1 MKIKILAL
9 FILLS
14 TALNA
19 QISGS
24 AIPIPSGLRGSIQDE
39 KGQPII
45 GAHVF
50 WMDKSAETTTDENG
64 VFQLPRRTKERMVH
78 VESIG
83 FQMFMKTLKADEND
97 LKIVL
102 KEAAKE
108 LSTVQVVGKKGD
120 NSVSSLNARNVET
133 INSMELRKAPCCN
146 LSESFETNGAV
157 DVAYSDAIT
166 GAKEI
171 QMLGLR
177 GIYTQMRVENRPDF
191 YGLAA
196 PYALEMLPGTWL
208 KSIQISKGVGSV
220 INGMQAI
227 TGQINTELQQPGEDK
242 PVFVNLYAEGNGRM
256 EANLHLNKVYS
267 EKYAST
273 ILLHGS
279 TFQNKID
286 RHNPDGFVDMP
297 LKKQLNAM
305 WRNFY
310 RDAKWESQLSFH
322 GLIDDRQSGQI
333 LDNQTLVN
341 PFKIDVR
348 NERAQT
354 VLKVGYLGFDKPYN
368 SLGSQWS
375 GTYHKVNALYG
386 KNKYN
391 GEQKSFYGNVIFA
404 TIAGTTDH
412 KLSFGGSFQYDD
424 FKEFLNDKNLSRVDA
439 LTGAFGEYTFNRPTL
454 EGYNDWTVIASL
466 RTDYHNRY
474 GAFVT
479 PRLNIKYNFNEG
491 DVIRLVGGRGV
502 RVANPIAENVAFLAT
517 NRAIDVAPDLK
528 PEDAWN
534 MGINFVKT
542 LKFKDEREWRLN
554 LDVYRTQFT
563 NQIVTDLESDFN
575 KAKFYNLTG
584 QSYSN
589 VFLAMLNADLGEG
602 IHIKI
607 AYKINDVKT
616 TYNGK
621 LAEVPLVA
629 KQRGLVSFDWKLDD
643 NKWMFNWTTQFIG
656 QQRLADRSTT
666 PPQYLHH
673 SEPYSPQYYISNA
686 SINRFFKTFEVYGGV
701 ENMYNYTQHNPII
714 AASDPTSIYFDAT
727 QIYAPMMGR
736 RIYAGLRW
744 WINRK

>member
-1 MKIKILAL
+1 MKIKILVL
-9 FILLS
+9 FLLMS

-19 QISGS
+19 QL
-24 AIPIPSGLRGSIQDE
+24 LRGYVRDE
-39 KGQPII
+39 KGQAVI
-45 GAHVF
+45 GARVF
-50 WMDKSAETTTDENG
+50 WMDKTAATVTDENG
-64 VFQLPRRTKERMVH
+64 IFKLARTSETREIRI
-78 VESIG
+78 ESIG
-83 FQMFMKTLKADEND
+83 FQPITLSITVSMND
-97 LKIVL
+97 VNIVL
-102 KEAAKE
+102 KELIKEIGPVLIVAK
-108 LSTVQVVGKKGD
+108 KRD
-120 NSVSSLNARNVET
+120 NSVSALNARNVET

-146 LSESFETNGAV
+146 LSESFETNGTV
-157 DVAYSDAIT
+157 DVAYADAIT

-177 GIYTQMRVENRPDF
+177 GIYTQMMVENRPDF

-227 TGQINTELQQPGEDK
+227 AGQINTELQQPGEDK
-242 PVFVNLYAEGNGRM
+242 PVFVNIYGENNGRM
-256 EANLHLNKVYS
+256 EANVHLNKVFS
-267 EKYAST
+267 DKYAST

-310 RDAKWESQLSFH
+310 RDTKWESQLSFH
-322 GLIDDRQSGQI
+322 GLIDERQSGQLI
-333 LDNQTLVN
+333 ENKSITN
-341 PFKIDVR
+341 PFLIDVK
-348 NERAQT
+348 NQRAQT
-354 VLKVGYLGFDKPYN
+354 VLKVGYLGFKKPYN

-386 KNKYN
+386 KNRYN
-391 GEQKSFYGNVIFA
+391 GEQRSFYGNLILA

-424 FKEFLNDKNLSRVDA
+424 FKEILNDKNLSRIDA

-454 EGYNDWTVIASL
+454 EGYNDWTVIGSL
-466 RTDYHNRY
+466 RTDYHNRF

-491 DVIRLVGGRGV
+491 DVIRFVAGRGV

-517 NRAIDVAPDLK
+517 NRSIDVAADLK

-534 MGINFVKT
+534 MGLNFVKT
-542 LKFKDEREWRLN
+542 LKINGERELRLN

-563 NQIVTDLESDFN
+563 NQIITDLESDYQR
-575 KAKFYNLTG
+575 AQFYNLVG
-584 QSYSN
+584 KSYSN
-589 VFLAMLNADLGEG
+589 VFLAMLNAEILRGLNV
-602 IHIKI
+602 KL

-616 TYNGK
+616 TYNGQ
-621 LAEVPLVA
+621 LETVPLVA
-629 KQRGLVSFDWKLDD
+629 KHRGLASVDYKTGDK
-643 NKWMFNWTTQFIG
+643 KWLFNWTTQFVG
-656 QQRLADRSTT
+656 QQRLADRSKT

-673 SEPYSPQYYISNA
+673 FNPYSPTYTVSNA
-686 SINRFFKTFEVYGGV
+686 SINRFFKTFELYGGV
-701 ENMYNYTQHNPII
+701 ENMFNFTQHNPII
-714 AASDPTSIYFDAT
+714 AANDPTSIYFDAT

-744 WINRK
+744 WIDKK

>member
-9 FILLS
+9 LLMLS
-14 TALNA
+14 AALNA
-19 QISGS
+19 QI
-24 AIPIPSGLRGSIQDE
+24 LRGSIQDAN
-39 KGQPII
+39 GQPII
-45 GAHVF
+45 GAHVY
-50 WMDKSAETTTDENG
+50 WMDKSAETTTDNNG
-64 VFQLPRRTKERMVH
+64 SFELPRRSKERMVH
-78 VESIG
+78 VEFIG
-83 FQMFMKTLKADEND
+83 FEMFMKTLKADEND

-102 KEAAKE
+102 KESAKE
-108 LSTVQVVGKKGD
+108 LGAVQVVGKKGD

-146 LSESFETNGAV
+146 LSESFETNGTV

-177 GIYTQMRVENRPDF
+177 GIYTQMMVENRPDF

-220 INGMQAI
+220 VNGMQAI
-227 TGQINTELQQPGEDK
+227 SGQINTELQQPGEDK
-242 PVFVNLYAEGNGRM
+242 PVFVNLFAEGTGRM
-256 EANLHLNKVYS
+256 EANVHLNKVFS

-297 LKKQLNAM
+297 LKNQLNAM

-310 RDAKWESQLSFH
+310 RDKKWESQLSFH
-322 GLIDDRQSGQI
+322 GLVDERQSGQLI
-333 LDNQTLVN
+333 DNPFITN
-341 PFKIDVR
+341 PFKINVK
-348 NERAQT
+348 NERLQT

-368 SLGSQWS
+368 ALGSQWS
-375 GTYHKVNALYG
+375 ATHHKVDALYG
-386 KNKYN
+386 KNKYK

-412 KLSFGGSFQYDD
+412 KLSMGGSFQYDD

-439 LTGAFGEYTFNRPTL
+439 LTGVFGEYTYNRPTL

-466 RTDYHNRY
+466 RTDYHNRF
-474 GAFVT
+474 GTFIT

-491 DVIRLVGGRGV
+491 DVIRFVAGRGV

-517 NRAIDVAPDLK
+517 NRAIDIAPDLK

-534 MGINFVKT
+534 MGLNFVKT
-542 LKFKDEREWRLN
+542 LKVKGEGEWRLN

-563 NQIVTDLESDFN
+563 NQIITDLESDYT
-575 KAKFYNLTG
+575 KAKFYNLAG

-589 VFLAMLNADLGEG
+589 VFLAMLNAEILRGLNV
-602 IHIKI
+602 KL

-616 TYNGK
+616 TYAGK
-621 LAEVPLVA
+621 LEEVPLVA
-629 KQRGLVSFDWKLDD
+629 KQRGLVSVDYKTG
-643 NKWMFNWTTQFIG
+643 NKKWLFNWTTQFVG
-656 QQRLADRSTT
+656 AQRLADRSAT
-666 PPQYLHH
+666 PPQYQHH
-673 SEPYSPQYYISNA
+673 FDAYSPTYTVSNM
-686 SINRFFKTFEVYGGV
+686 SVNRFFKTFEIYGGA
-701 ENMYNYTQHNPII
+701 ENLFDYSQHNPII
-714 AASDPTSIYFDAT
+714 AVNDPTSIYFDAT

>member
-1 MKIKILAL
+1 MKINSIILFL
-9 FILLS
+9 CLS
-14 TALNA
+14 TALQA
-19 QISGS
+19 QLLTGIV
-24 AIPIPSGLRGSIQDE
+24 RDE
-39 KGQPII
+39 NGQPIV
-45 GAHVF
+45 GAHVY
-50 WMDKSAETTTDENG
+50 WMDKSAETMTDANG
-64 VFQLPRRTKERMVH
+64 NFKLPRRSKERMVH
-78 VESIG
+78 VEFVG

-97 LKIVL
+97 LKIFL
-102 KEAAKE
+102 KEAVKE
-108 LSTVQVVGKKGD
+108 LGAVQIVGKKGD
-120 NSVSSLNARNVET
+120 NSVSALNARNVET

-146 LSESFETNGAV
+146 LSESFETNGTV
-157 DVAYSDAIT
+157 DIAYADAIT

-177 GIYTQMRVENRPDF
+177 GIYTQMMVENRPDF

-242 PVFVNLYAEGNGRM
+242 PVFVNLFAEGTGRM
-256 EANLHLNKVYS
+256 EANVHLNKVFS

-297 LKKQLNAM
+297 LKKQLNGL

-310 RDAKWESQLSFH
+310 RDKKWESQLSFH
-322 GLIDDRQSGQI
+322 GLVDERQSGQ
-333 LDNQTLVN
+333 LFDNQSITN
-341 PFKIDVR
+341 PFKIDVK

-354 VLKVGYLGFDKPYN
+354 VLKVGYLGFEKPYN

-375 GTYHKVNALYG
+375 GTYHKVDAIYG

-391 GEQKSFYGNVIFA
+391 GEQKSFYGNLIFA

-424 FKEFLNDKNLSRVDA
+424 FKEYLNDKNLNRVDA

-454 EGYNDWTVIASL
+454 EGYNDWTIIASL
-466 RTDYHNRY
+466 RTDYHNRF
-474 GAFVT
+474 GAFLT

-491 DVIRLVGGRGV
+491 DVIRFVGGRGV

-517 NRAIDVAPDLK
+517 NRSIDVASDLK

-534 MGINFVKT
+534 VGINFVKT
-542 LKFKDEREWRLN
+542 LTIKGDREWRLN

-563 NQIVTDLESDFN
+563 NQIITDLESDYSQ
-575 KAKFYNLTG
+575 AKFYNLSG

-589 VFLAMLNADLGEG
+589 VFLAMLNAEVLKGLNV
-602 IHIKI
+602 KI

-621 LAEVPLVA
+621 LEEVPLVA
-629 KQRGLVSFDWKLDD
+629 KQRGLVSVDYKTR
-643 NKWMFNWTTQFIG
+643 NKNWLFNWTTQFVG
-656 QQRLADRSTT
+656 QQRFSDRSTT
-666 PPQYLHH
+666 PAQYQHH
-673 SEPYSPQYYISNA
+673 FTPYTPTYTLSNM
-686 SINRFFKTFEVYGGV
+686 SVNRFFKTFELYGGA
-701 ENMYNYTQHNPII
+701 ENLFDYTQHNPII
-714 AASDPTSIYFDAT
+714 GVNDPTSIYFDAT

>member
-1 MKIKILAL
+1 MKIKILATL
-9 FILLS
+9 LCLS

-19 QISGS
+19 QI
-24 AIPIPSGLRGSIQDE
+24 LRGSVHDE
-39 KGQPII
+39 KGLAVI

-50 WMDKSAETTTDENG
+50 WMDKSAETITDEKGN
-64 VFQLPRRTKERMVH
+64 FSLMRYTKERMVH
-78 VESIG
+78 VGMVG
-83 FQMFMKTLKADEND
+83 FKRFIYTIKTDEND

-102 KEAAKE
+102 KEAVNE
-108 LSTVQVVGKKGD
+108 LGAVQIVGKKAD

-146 LSESFETNGAV
+146 LSESFETNGTV
-157 DVAYSDAIT
+157 DVAYADAIT

-177 GIYTQMRVENRPDF
+177 GIYTQMMVENRPDF

-220 INGMQAI
+220 VNGMQAI
-227 TGQINTELQQPGEDK
+227 AGQINTELHQPGEDK
-242 PVFVNLYAEGNGRM
+242 PVFVNLFGEGTGRM
-256 EANLHLNKVYS
+256 EANVHLNKVFS
-267 EKYAST
+267 EKYASQ

-286 RHNPDGFVDMP
+286 NHNPDGFVDMP
-297 LKKQLNAM
+297 LKNQLNGM

-310 RDAKWESQLSFH
+310 RSKKLESQLSFQ
-322 GLIDDRQSGQI
+322 GIVDERQSGQLI
-333 LDNQTLVN
+333 DNPFITN
-341 PFKIDVR
+341 PFKINVK
-348 NERAQT
+348 NERLQT

-368 SLGSQWS
+368 ALGSQWS
-375 GTYHKVNALYG
+375 GTYHKVDAIYG

-412 KLSFGGSFQYDD
+412 KFAMGGSFQYDD
-424 FKEFLNDKNLSRVDA
+424 FKEYLNDKDLSRIDA
-439 LTGAFGEYTFNRPTL
+439 LTGAFGEYTYNRPTL
-454 EGYNDWTVIASL
+454 EGYNDWTIIASL
-466 RTDYHNRY
+466 RTDYHNRF

-491 DVIRLVGGRGV
+491 DVIRFVAGRGV

-517 NRAIDVAPDLK
+517 NRAIDIAPDLK

-534 MGINFVKT
+534 MGLNFVKS
-542 LKFKDEREWRLN
+542 LKINGNLEWRLN
-554 LDVYRTQFT
+554 LDLYRTQFT
-563 NQIVTDLESDFN
+563 NQIIADLETDYT
-575 KAKFYNLTG
+575 KAKFYNLSG

-589 VFLAMLNADLGEG
+589 VFLAMINGEIGEG
-602 IHIKI
+602 FSVKI

-616 TYNGK
+616 TYAGK
-621 LAEVPLVA
+621 LDAVPLVA
-629 KQRGLVSFDWKLDD
+629 KQRGLVSLDWKTEDK
-643 NKWMFNWTTQFIG
+643 KWLINWTTQFVG
-656 QQRLADRSTT
+656 QQRLADRSAT

-673 SEPYSPQYYISNA
+673 SDAYSPQYYLSNM
-686 SINRFFKTFEVYGGV
+686 SINRFFKTFEIYGGI
-701 ENMYNYTQHNPII
+701 ENLYDYTQHNPII
-714 AASDPTSIYFDAT
+714 AVNDPTSIYFDAT

-736 RIYAGLRW
+736 RIYTGLRW

>member
-1 MKIKILAL
+1 MKFKILTL

-14 TALNA
+14 TSLNA
-19 QISGS
+19 QI
-24 AIPIPSGLRGSIQDE
+24 LRGSVQDE

-50 WMDKSAETTTDENG
+50 MMDKSVETTTDKNG
-64 VFQLPRRTKERMVH
+64 AFQLSRRSKERMLH
-78 VESIG
+78 VEFIE
-83 FQMFMKTLKADEND
+83 FEMYIKALKADEND

-108 LSTVQVVGKKGD
+108 LGAVQIVGKKGD

-146 LSESFETNGAV
+146 LSESFETNGTV
-157 DVAYSDAIT
+157 DVAYADAVT

-177 GIYTQMRVENRPDF
+177 GIYTQMMVENRPDF

-242 PVFVNLYAEGNGRM
+242 PVFVNLFAEGTGRM
-256 EANLHLNKVYS
+256 EANLHLNKVFS

-273 ILLHGS
+273 ILLHGF

-286 RHNPDGFVDMP
+286 RHTPDGFVDMP
-297 LKKQLNAM
+297 LKNQLNAM

-310 RDAKWESQLSFH
+310 RDKNWESQLSFH
-322 GLIDDRQSGQI
+322 GLIDERQSGQLI
-333 LDNQTLVN
+333 DNPAIKN
-341 PFKIDVR
+341 PFKIDVK
-348 NERAQT
+348 NERLQT
-354 VLKVGYLGFDKPYN
+354 VLKVGYLGFAKPYN

-375 GTYHKVNALYG
+375 GTYHNVNALYG
-386 KNKYN
+386 KNKYK

-412 KLSFGGSFQYDD
+412 KMSFGGSLQYDD
-424 FKEFLNDKNLSRVDA
+424 FKEYLNDKDLSRIDA
-439 LTGAFGEYTFNRPTL
+439 LTGVFGEYTFNRPTL
-454 EGYNDWTVIASL
+454 EGYNDWTIIASL
-466 RTDYHNRY
+466 RTDYHNRF
-474 GAFVT
+474 GAFIT

-491 DVIRLVGGRGV
+491 DVIRFIGGRGV
-502 RVANPIAENVAFLAT
+502 RIANPIAENVAFLAT
-517 NRAIDVAPDLK
+517 NRVIDIAPNLK

-534 MGINFVKT
+534 IGVNFVKT
-542 LKFKDEREWRLN
+542 LKFKEEREWRLN
-554 LDVYRTQFT
+554 LDVYRTKFV
-563 NQIVTDLESDFN
+563 NQIITDLESDYN

-589 VFLAMLNADLGEG
+589 VFLAMLNAEILRGLNV
-602 IHIKI
+602 KL

-616 TYNGK
+616 TYNGT
-621 LAEVPLVA
+621 LEEVPLVA
-629 KQRGLVSFDWKLDD
+629 KQRGLVSVDYKTGDK
-643 NKWMFNWTTQFIG
+643 KWLFNWTTQFVG

-673 SEPYSPQYYISNA
+673 FEPYSPTYTVSNT
-686 SINRFFKTFEVYGGV
+686 SINRFFNTFELYGGA
-701 ENMYNYTQHNPII
+701 ENLFDFTQHNPII

-727 QIYAPMMGR
+727 QVYAPMMGR

-744 WINRK
+744 WINKK

>member
-1 MKIKILAL
+1 MKVKILAL
-9 FILLS
+9 FLILS
-14 TALNA
+14 TGLQA
-19 QISGS
+19 QI
-24 AIPIPSGLRGSIQDE
+24 LRGSVRDE
-39 KGQPII
+39 KGQSVV

-50 WMDKSAETTTDENG
+50 LMDKSAETLTDESGN
-64 VFQLPRRTKERMVH
+64 FELPMRSKERMVH
-78 VESIG
+78 VEFIG
-83 FQMFMKTLKADEND
+83 FEMFMKTLKGDEND
-97 LKIVL
+97 LKVVL
-102 KEAAKE
+102 KSATKE
-108 LSTVQVVGKKGD
+108 LGVVQIVGKRSD
-120 NSVSSLNARNVET
+120 NSVSSLNARNVES

-146 LSESFETNGAV
+146 LSESFETNGTV

-177 GIYTQMRVENRPDF
+177 GIYTQMMVENRPDF

-227 TGQINTELQQPGEDK
+227 TGQINSELHQPGEDK
-242 PVFVNLYAEGNGRM
+242 PVFVNLFAEATGRM
-256 EANLHLNKVYS
+256 EANVHLNKVFS
-267 EKYAST
+267 EKYASS

-279 TFQNKID
+279 TFQRKID
-286 RHNPDGFVDMP
+286 GHNADGFVDMP
-297 LKKQLNAM
+297 LKNQLNAM

-310 RDAKWESQLSFH
+310 RSKKLESQLSFH
-322 GLIDDRQSGQI
+322 GLIDERKSGQLI
-333 LDNQTLVN
+333 DNQFITN
-341 PFKIDVR
+341 PFTINAR

-354 VLKVGYLGFDKPYN
+354 VLKVGYLGFQKPYN

-412 KLSFGGSFQYDD
+412 KFSFGGSFQYDD
-424 FKEFLNDKNLSRVDA
+424 FKEILNDKNLSRVDA
-439 LTGAFGEYTFNRPTL
+439 LTGAFGEYTYNRPTL

-466 RTDYHNRY
+466 RTDYHNRF
-474 GAFVT
+474 GAFIT

-491 DVIRLVGGRGV
+491 DVIRFVGGRGV
-502 RVANPIAENVAFLAT
+502 RIANPIAENIAFLAT
-517 NRAIDVAPDLK
+517 NRSIDIASDLK

-534 MGINFVKT
+534 IGLNFVKT
-542 LKFKDEREWRLN
+542 LKIKDERELRLN
-554 LDVYRTQFT
+554 LDIYRTQFT
-563 NQIVTDLESDFN
+563 NQIITDLESDYT
-575 KAKFYNLTG
+575 KAQFYNLAG

-589 VFLAMLNADLGEG
+589 VFLAMLNAEILRGLNV
-602 IHIKI
+602 KL

-616 TYNGK
+616 TYKGK
-621 LAEVPLVA
+621 LEAVPLVA
-629 KQRGLVSFDWKLDD
+629 KQRGLVSVDYKTGDKNWL
-643 NKWMFNWTTQFIG
+643 FNWTTQFVG
-656 QQRLADRSTT
+656 QQRLADRSQT

-673 SEPYSPQYYISNA
+673 FLPYSPTYTVSNA
-686 SINRFFKTFEVYGGV
+686 SINRFFKTFEIYGGA
-701 ENMYNYTQHNPII
+701 ENLFDFTQPNPII

-727 QIYAPMMGR
+727 QVYAPMMGR

-744 WINRK
+744 WINKK

>member
-9 FILLS
+9 FLVIS
-14 TALNA
+14 NALNA
-19 QISGS
+19 QL
-24 AIPIPSGLRGSIQDE
+24 LRGTIRDE
-39 KGQPII
+39 KGQPIV

-50 WMDKSAETTTDENG
+50 WTDGKAATVTDENG
-64 VFQLPRRTKERMVH
+64 VFKLPRTSETREIK
-78 VESIG
+78 VESVG
-83 FQMFMKTLKADEND
+83 YQPFTLLVK
-97 LKIVL
+97 LKDTDISVVL
-102 KEAAKE
+102 KEVVKDIGPVLIVAK
-108 LSTVQVVGKKGD
+108 KRD
-120 NSVSSLNARNVET
+120 NAVSALNARNVET

-146 LSESFETNGAV
+146 LSESFETNGTV
-157 DVAYSDAIT
+157 DVAYADAIT

-177 GIYTQMRVENRPDF
+177 GIYTQMMVENRPDF

-227 TGQINTELQQPGEDK
+227 AGQINTELQQPGEDK
-242 PVFVNLYAEGNGRM
+242 PVFVNIYGENNGRM
-256 EANLHLNKVYS
+256 EANVHLNKVFS
-267 EKYAST
+267 DKYAST
-273 ILLHGS
+273 LLLHGS

-286 RHNPDGFVDMP
+286 QHNPDGFVDMP

-310 RDAKWESQLSFH
+310 RDTKWESQLSFH
-322 GLIDDRQSGQI
+322 GLIDERQSGQLI
-333 LDNQTLVN
+333 DNKTITN
-341 PFKIDVR
+341 PFLIDVK
-348 NERAQT
+348 NQRAQT
-354 VLKVGYLGFDKPYN
+354 VLKVGYLGFKKPYN

-386 KNKYN
+386 RNRYN
-391 GEQKSFYGNVIFA
+391 GEQRSFYGNVILA

-412 KLSFGGSFQYDD
+412 KFSFGGSFQYDD
-424 FKEFLNDKNLSRVDA
+424 FKEILNDKDLSRTDA
-439 LTGAFGEYTFNRPTL
+439 LTGAFGEYTYNRPTL

-466 RTDYHNRY
+466 RTDYHNRF

-491 DVIRLVGGRGV
+491 DVIRFVAGRGV

-517 NRAIDVAPDLK
+517 NRSIDVASDLK

-534 MGINFVKT
+534 VGLNFVKT
-542 LKFKDEREWRLN
+542 LKINGEREFRLN
-554 LDVYRTQFT
+554 LDAYRTQFT
-563 NQIVTDLESDFN
+563 NQIITDLESDYR
-575 KAKFYNLTG
+575 KAQFYNLTG

-589 VFLAMLNADLGEG
+589 VFLAMLNAEILRGLNV
-602 IHIKI
+602 KL

-616 TYNGK
+616 TYNGQ
-621 LAEVPLVA
+621 LEAVPLVA
-629 KQRGLVSFDWKLDD
+629 KHRGLASVDYKTGDK
-643 NKWMFNWTTQFIG
+643 KWLFNWTTQFVG
-656 QQRLADRSTT
+656 QQRLADRSAT

-673 SEPYSPQYYISNA
+673 FDAYSPTYTVSNA
-686 SINRFFKTFEVYGGV
+686 SINRFFKTFELYGGV
-701 ENMYNYTQHNPII
+701 ENMFNFTQHNPII
-714 AASDPTSIYFDAT
+714 AANDPTSLYFDAT
-727 QIYAPMMGR
+727 QVYAPMMGR

-744 WINRK
+744 WIDKK

>member
-9 FILLS
+9 FLVIS

-19 QISGS
+19 QI
-24 AIPIPSGLRGSIQDE
+24 LRGAVRDE
-39 KGQPII
+39 KGQPIV

-50 WMDKSAETTTDENG
+50 WMDKSAETVTDENG
-64 VFQLPRRTKERMVH
+64 VFKLPRRSKERMIH

-83 FQMFMKTLKADEND
+83 YQLFMQTLKADEND
-97 LKIVL
+97 VNIVL
-102 KEAAKE
+102 KDMIKE
-108 LSTVQVVGKKGD
+108 IGPVLVIGKKRD
-120 NSVSSLNARNVET
+120 NAVSSLNARNVET

-146 LSESFETNGAV
+146 LSESFETNGTV
-157 DVAYSDAIT
+157 DVAYADAIT

-177 GIYTQMRVENRPDF
+177 GIYTQMMVENRPDF

-227 TGQINTELQQPGEDK
+227 AGQINTELQQPGEDK
-242 PVFVNLYAEGNGRM
+242 PVFVNIYGENNGRM
-256 EANLHLNKVYS
+256 EANVHLNKVFS
-267 EKYAST
+267 DKYAST

-286 RHNPDGFVDMP
+286 QHNPDGFVDMP

-310 RDAKWESQLSFH
+310 RDTKWESQLSFH
-322 GLIDDRQSGQI
+322 GLIDERQSGQLI
-333 LDNQTLVN
+333 ENKAITN
-341 PFKIDVR
+341 PFLIDVK
-348 NERAQT
+348 NQRAQT
-354 VLKVGYLGFDKPYN
+354 VLKVGYLGFKKPYN

-386 KNKYN
+386 KNRYN
-391 GEQKSFYGNVIFA
+391 GEQRSFYGNVILA

-412 KLSFGGSFQYDD
+412 KFSFGGSFQYDG
-424 FKEFLNDKNLSRVDA
+424 FKEILNDKDLSRTDA
-439 LTGAFGEYTFNRPTL
+439 LTGAFGEYTYNRPTL

-466 RTDYHNRY
+466 RTDYHNRF

-491 DVIRLVGGRGV
+491 DVIRFVAGRGV

-517 NRAIDVAPDLK
+517 NRSIDVAADLK

-534 MGINFVKT
+534 MGLNFVKT
-542 LKFKDEREWRLN
+542 LKINGERELRFN
-554 LDVYRTQFT
+554 LDAYRTQFT
-563 NQIVTDLESDFN
+563 NQIVTDLESDYQ
-575 KAKFYNLTG
+575 KAQFYNLSG
-584 QSYSN
+584 KSYSN
-589 VFLAMLNADLGEG
+589 VFLAMLNAEILRGLNL
-602 IHIKI
+602 KL

-616 TYNGK
+616 TYNGQ
-621 LAEVPLVA
+621 LEAVPLVA
-629 KQRGLVSFDWKLDD
+629 KHRGLASMDYKTGDK
-643 NKWMFNWTTQFIG
+643 KWLFNWTTQFVG
-656 QQRLADRSTT
+656 QQRLADRSGT

-673 SEPYSPQYYISNA
+673 FVPYSPTYTVSNA
-686 SINRFFKTFEVYGGV
+686 SINRFFKTFELYGGV
-701 ENMYNYTQHNPII
+701 ENMFNFTQHNPII
-714 AASDPTSIYFDAT
+714 AANDPTSIYFDAT

-744 WINRK
+744 WIDKK